1 MMRTGG
7 LPCAVASR
15 SNVIVAAT
23 ARVLFRA
30 FPRGASLR
38 SHVAKG
44 KPPILILASETDAS
58 APLPNAKRMCKRM
71 LETGQEFEFEN
82 WPEEVK
88 MAHISHKYGHCRM
101 MMHLMLLDVRT
112 GAYADHRPRHS
123 TYTEIFAGTV

>member
-1 MMRTGG
+1 M
-7 LPCAVASR
+7 L
-15 SNVIVAAT
+15 
-23 ARVLFRA
+23 
-30 FPRGASLR
+30 RGVEIFEKCRNFEKCQGSHNENPALGSL
-38 SHVAKG
+38 V
-44 KPPILILASETDAS
+44 
-58 APLPNAKRMCKRM
+58 LPNAKRMCKRM

-123 TYTEIFAGTV
+123 TYTEIFAGMV